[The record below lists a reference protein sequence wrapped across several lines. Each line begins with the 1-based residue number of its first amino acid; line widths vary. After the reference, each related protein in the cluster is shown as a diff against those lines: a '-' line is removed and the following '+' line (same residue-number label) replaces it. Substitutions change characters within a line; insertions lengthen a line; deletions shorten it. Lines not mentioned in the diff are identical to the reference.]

1 MQEASTQNRLLQ
13 EKLQK
18 RDATILFLQA
28 ELNKAKEENALLR
41 EQITELKE
49 RLNQN
54 STNSSKPPSSDT
66 PGTRGE
72 KDKPKRRAGKKKK
85 KRKRGGQPGH
95 PGKHRALIP
104 SEQAN
109 HHIDYYPEE
118 CEQCWSPLEAKP
130 DPDPQRYQVT
140 ELPEVK
146 PQVTEF
152 RAHGVTCT
160 CGHTT
165 RAKLPD
171 HVKVSPFG
179 PRLTS
184 IISMLTGV
192 YHLSRRMAEAAM
204 LDLFGVNI
212 SLGAVSAAENR
223 VSQAVEPAV
232 NECWTKAQQA
242 EVKHTDGTTWYQAGQ
257 SLQLWTIATTAVT
270 VFKVVADGTAETLK
284 ALLGRIKGILVSDR
298 ATALTFWA
306 MKRRQI
312 CWAHLLRK
320 FVSFAERDGP
330 AQRFGQVLLEYT
342 GIMFDLYRVFK
353 EGNISRRTFQHR
365 MAPLRVQFEAVLMR
379 AVQAKIKRLS
389 GSCKNILVHRE
400 ALWTFIDHPQVE
412 PTNNHAERELRR
424 FVLWRKRS
432 FGTQSERGN
441 HFAER
446 VMTVVHTARKQ
457 NKPVLAYLTAAC
469 EAHRFGDPCPSLF
482 A

>member
-152 RAHGVTCT
+152 RAHGVTC
-160 CGHTT
+160 
-165 RAKLPD
+165 
-171 HVKVSPFG
+171 
-179 PRLTS
+179 PR
-184 IISMLTGV
+184 
-192 YHLSRRMAEAAM
+192 
-204 LDLFGVNI
+204 DP
-212 SLGAVSAAENR
+212 
-223 VSQAVEPAV
+223 EP
-232 NECWTKAQQA
+232 
-242 EVKHTDGTTWYQAGQ
+242 
-257 SLQLWTIATTAVT
+257 
-270 VFKVVADGTAETLK
+270 
-284 ALLGRIKGILVSDR
+284 
-298 ATALTFWA
+298 
-306 MKRRQI
+306 
-312 CWAHLLRK
+312 
-320 FVSFAERDGP
+320 
-330 AQRFGQVLLEYT
+330 
-342 GIMFDLYRVFK
+342 
-353 EGNISRRTFQHR
+353 
-365 MAPLRVQFEAVLMR
+365 
-379 AVQAKIKRLS
+379 
-389 GSCKNILVHRE
+389 
-400 ALWTFIDHPQVE
+400 
-412 PTNNHAERELRR
+412 
-424 FVLWRKRS
+424 
-432 FGTQSERGN
+432 
-441 HFAER
+441 
-446 VMTVVHTARKQ
+446 
-457 NKPVLAYLTAAC
+457 
-469 EAHRFGDPCPSLF
+469 
-482 A
+482 